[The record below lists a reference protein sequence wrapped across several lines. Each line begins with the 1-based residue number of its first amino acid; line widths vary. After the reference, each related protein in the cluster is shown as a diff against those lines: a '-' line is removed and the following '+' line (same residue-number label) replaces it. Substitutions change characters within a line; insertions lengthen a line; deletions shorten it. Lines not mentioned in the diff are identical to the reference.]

1 MSLLTFLRD
10 LFILDTLLP
19 NKKRPDTHSF
29 QAPSDNHYEDYYED
43 ELDDDLF

>member
-1 MSLLTFLRD
+1 MSLWTFLRD

-29 QAPSDNHYEDYYED
+29 EPPSDDYYED